1 MAGQRLGR
9 SGGARKAG
17 VGGAAWRRE
26 AGVGAVG
33 LGCFS
38 IEVRGQRW

>member
-1 MAGQRLGR
+1 MAGRRLGR
-9 SGGARKAG
+9 SGGTRKAG
-17 VGGAAWRRE
+17 VRGAGWRRV
-26 AGVGAVG
+26 AGEVG